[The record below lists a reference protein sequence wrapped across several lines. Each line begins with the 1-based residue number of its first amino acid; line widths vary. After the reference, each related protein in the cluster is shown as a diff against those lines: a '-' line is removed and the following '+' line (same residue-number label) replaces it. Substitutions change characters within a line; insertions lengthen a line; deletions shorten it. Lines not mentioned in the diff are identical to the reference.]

1 MLVSK
6 LTDVLKARSGVC
18 ASARAR
24 VQRQDVLEPEHDVA
38 DDDGEE
44 RHQQDRDRIALPA
57 LLDGLVDAADAVDAA
72 LDRPQ
77 DRAQDGPLALH
88 DLGDVA
94 AQDRRDEQDGRR
106 EDDQG
111 DEIVGGHAQKSSGR
125 NMAQSR

>member
-6 LTDVLKARSGVC
+6 LTEVLNARSGVW
-18 ASARAR
+18 AAAAAR

-44 RHQQDRDRIALPA
+44 RHEQDRDGVALPA

-72 LDRPQ
+72 LDGPEH
-77 DRAQDGPLALH
+77 RAQEGPLALH

-94 AQDRRDEQDGRR
+94 TEDGRDEQDRR
-106 EDDQG
+106 GEDDER
-111 DEIVGGHAQKSSGR
+111 DEVVDGHAQKSSGR